1 MRAVSEARRRLLRA
15 GLAGAAALVL
25 PARAAEPELRVIT
38 LRHRL
43 PEELAP
49 ALRPLLGPGESV
61 SSFNGKLIVR
71 ASPTTLAQIERALA
85 ELDSARRNLRITVR
99 HASEREA
106 QELSASVSGTLRSD
120 NARVTVTGTGDRPPG
135 GGSIRHEDPNGNVTL
150 QGERR
155 ITTARE
161 NLTQTLTVLD
171 GGHAFLRI
179 GESVPVVQPFLALA
193 GRRLTAVA
201 GIDYYDVV
209 TGFDVAPRLRGDTVE
224 LAIAPRLS
232 FRSNQGMQT
241 VDFRELSTTVS
252 VKLGEWLDLGGAV
265 ESANEINRHILA
277 ATRRHDSGDQ
287 TRFLVR
293 VD

>member
-1 MRAVSEARRRLLRA
+1 MRAVSDARRRLLRA
-15 GLAGAAALVL
+15 GLAGAAALIL
-25 PARAAEPELRVIT
+25 PARAAEPEMRVFT

-71 ASPTTLAQIERALA
+71 ATPATLTQIEQTLA
-85 ELDSARRNLRITVR
+85 ELDTARRNLRITVR
-99 HASEREA
+99 HAGEREA
-106 QELSASVSGTLRSD
+106 LDDSLSLGGEVHNGNT
-120 NARVTVTGTGDRPPG
+120 RVTVTGNGDRQRDGVSVGRSGPDG
-135 GGSIRHEDPNGNVTL
+135 GMTL

-155 ITTARE
+155 ITTTRE
-161 NLTQTLTVLD
+161 SLAQSLTVLD
-171 GGHAFLRI
+171 GGHAFLRV

-193 GRRLTAVA
+193 GHRLAAVA
-201 GIDYYDVV
+201 GIQYYDVV
-209 TGFDVAPRLRGDTVE
+209 TGFDVAPRLHGDTVE
-224 LAIAPRLS
+224 LTIAPRLS

-252 VKLGEWLDLGGAV
+252 VKLGEWLDLGGVV
-265 ESANEINRHILA
+265 ESVNEVNRQIL
-277 ATRRHDSGDQ
+277 ATRRHDSNGQ

>member
-1 MRAVSEARRRLLRA
+1 MRGASEVRRRLLRA

-71 ASPTTLAQIERALA
+71 ATPTTLAQIERALV
-85 ELDSARRNLRITVR
+85 ELDSERRNLRITVR
-99 HASEREA
+99 HAAEREA
-106 QELSASVSGTLRSD
+106 LDATGGLSGEVRSGNT
-120 NARVTVTGTGDRPPG
+120 RVTVTGTGDRPRG
-135 GGSIRHEDPNGNVTL
+135 GGNISHSGPNGNVTL

-155 ITTARE
+155 TTTARE
-161 NLTQTLTVLD
+161 SLTQTLTVLD

-193 GRRLTAVA
+193 GHRLGAVV
-201 GIDYYDVV
+201 GIEYYDVV
-209 TGFDVAPRLRGDTVE
+209 TGFDVAPRLRGGTVE

-241 VDFRELSTTVS
+241 VDFREMSTTVS

-265 ESANEINRHILA
+265 ESANEVNRQIL
-277 ATRRHDSGDQ
+277 ATRRRDSSEQ